1 MGTLL
6 LELKAYSEEIYLS
19 WLDELAQ
26 KDFVVIDNY
35 LSEEMFAKVF
45 DFFQVKRDDDA
56 LAKAGIGSLGDH
68 TIVEDIRGDYVYWI
82 DKQID
87 PELAELHLQM
97 DELVA
102 KVNRYLFLSISD
114 FEYHLAYYPKGTFY
128 QKHLDQFKG
137 RNNRQLSYVLYLN
150 KGWQQGDGGELR
162 VFRENGDIDVAP
174 LANRLILFKSGVV
187 EHEVLTTQTGRMSLT
202 GWMLNNPVGL
212 GFL

>member
-1 MGTLL
+1 M
-6 LELKAYSEEIYLS
+6 KAYSEEIYLS

-35 LSEEMFAKVF
+35 LSEEIFANVF
-45 DFFQVKRDDDA
+45 NFFQSKRDEDA

-68 TIVEDIRGDYVYWI
+68 TIVEEIRGDYVYWI
-82 DKQID
+82 DKHKDQ
-87 PELAELHLQM
+87 ELVDLHTQM
-97 DELVA
+97 DDLVA

-114 FEYHLAYYPKGTFY
+114 FEYHLAFYPKGTFY

-150 KGWQQGDGGELR
+150 KDWKQGDGGELR
-162 VFRENGDIDVAP
+162 IFGEAGNLDIAP
-174 LANRLILFKSGVV
+174 KANRLVLFKSGVL
-187 EHEVLTTQTGRMSLT
+187 EHEVLTTETGRMSLT